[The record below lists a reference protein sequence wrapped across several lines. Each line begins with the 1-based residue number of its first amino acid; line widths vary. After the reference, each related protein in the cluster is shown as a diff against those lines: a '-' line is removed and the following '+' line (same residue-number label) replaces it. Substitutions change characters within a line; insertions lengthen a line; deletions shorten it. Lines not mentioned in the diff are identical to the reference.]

1 MSTTDDPPTDAAD
14 AADSADSDAP
24 DDGTTESV
32 QTRWDY
38 TNDIAALLLVTS
50 FAVAVAGVAV
60 GVATGRIT
68 AELPVGQLVIGYLGL
83 VLLAGVWLF
92 GADAFEAISNL
103 RN

>member
-1 MSTTDDPPTDAAD
+1 MSTTDDPPTDD
-14 AADSADSDAP
+14 PADS

-38 TNDIAALLLVTS
+38 TNDIAALLLVSS
-50 FAVAVAGVAV
+50 FALAVAAVAIA
-60 GVATGRIT
+60 VATGRLT
-68 AELPVGQLVIGYLGL
+68 AELPVGQLIIGYLGL